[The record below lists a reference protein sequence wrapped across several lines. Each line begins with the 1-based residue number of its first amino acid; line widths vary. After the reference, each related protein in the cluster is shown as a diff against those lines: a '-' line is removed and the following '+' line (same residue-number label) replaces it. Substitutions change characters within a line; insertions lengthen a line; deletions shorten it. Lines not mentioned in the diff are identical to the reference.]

1 MAISRFEELYAW
13 QEARRLVV
21 QVYEIS
27 RIQPMSGNRSFCD
40 QIQRAAV
47 STMSNIAEGFE
58 RGTQA
63 ESKRYLGIAK
73 GSNGEVRSLLHVAG
87 DLLFINESTKC
98 ELIALNE
105 KTGRLIAG
113 LQRSIDLR
121 ARTIR
126 EDDEQYDVEL
136 IVDVDQTE

>member
-1 MAISRFEELYAW
+1 
-13 QEARRLVV
+13 
-21 QVYEIS
+21 
-27 RIQPMSGNRSFCD
+27 MSGNRSFCD
-40 QIQRAAV
+40 QVQRAAV

-63 ESKRYLGIAK
+63 EFKRYLGIAK

-87 DLLFINESTKC
+87 DLFYIDESTKS

-121 ARTIR
+121 ARTLR
-126 EDDEQYDVEL
+126 EDEEQYV
-136 IVDVDQTE
+136 VDLMDAFDQME

>member
-1 MAISRFEELYAW
+1 
-13 QEARRLVV
+13 
-21 QVYEIS
+21 
-27 RIQPMSGNRSFCD
+27 MSGNRSFCD
-40 QIQRAAV
+40 QIQRASV

-63 ESKRYLGIAK
+63 EFKRYLGIAK

-87 DLLFINESTKC
+87 DLFYINESTKC
-98 ELIALNE
+98 ELIAQNE

-121 ARTIR
+121 ARTVR
-126 EDDEQYDVEL
+126 ENDERYMVDL
-136 IVDVDQTE
+136 IDEIDQTE